1 MSATTSHRLA
11 ARHPFLEG
19 IDDSIRE
26 SLDALRPLEVPEG
39 TALFDEG
46 QPCQGFPM
54 ILAGRVKVT
63 KAAPNGRE
71 IPLYRV
77 DPGESCIL
85 TSGCLLGQA
94 PYAAR
99 GVAER
104 DLTLVVLPPALF
116 NRLLE
121 AHAPFRAY
129 VFGLFAERLN
139 ELMQLVEEVAFRKL
153 DQRLAALLVARGPS
167 VRATHQEL
175 ADELGSVRE
184 MVSRLLRSFEDRGLV
199 ALGREQVEVVD
210 LDGLGAVAD
219 AAR

>member
-1 MSATTSHRLA
+1 MESTIQRLGEK
-11 ARHPFLEG
+11 HPFLKG
-19 IDDSIRE
+19 IDGELNAAI
-26 SLDALRPLEVPEG
+26 DALRPFEVPEG
-39 TALFDEG
+39 AALFDEG

-54 ILAGRVKVT
+54 VLSGRVKVT

-77 DPGESCIL
+77 EPGESCIL
-85 TSGCLLGQA
+85 TSGCLLGKM
-94 PYAAR
+94 PYSAR

-104 DLTLVVLPPALF
+104 DLTLVVLPPAIF

-121 AHAPFRAY
+121 AHAPFRAH

-184 MVSRLLRSFEDRGLV
+184 MVSRLLKSFAERGLV
-199 ALGREQVEVVD
+199 ALGREQVEV
-210 LDGLGAVAD
+210 LDVEGLGDVAGAD
-219 AAR
+219 R